1 MLSLSIVSLNA
12 KKSLTK
18 YFQNGGDVGVCVTS
32 LNSQKNTPFKN
43 IKFDPPC
50 HLKKSS

>member
-12 KKSLTK
+12 KNSTK

-32 LNSQKNTPFKN
+32 LNSQKNTLFKN